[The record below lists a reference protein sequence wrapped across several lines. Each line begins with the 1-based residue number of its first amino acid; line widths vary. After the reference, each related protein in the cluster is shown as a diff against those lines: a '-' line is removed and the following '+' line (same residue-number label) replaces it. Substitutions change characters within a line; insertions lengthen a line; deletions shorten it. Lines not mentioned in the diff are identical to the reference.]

1 MTIIK
6 QVTAYLRTTV
16 FEIVTHQMYLGVT
29 SGVPQGSVLGPIL
42 FLLYVYNL
50 ASAISDWGDHKVVC
64 G

>member
-6 QVTAYLRTTV
+6 QVTAYLRTNS
-16 FEIVTHQMYLGVT
+16 EIVTHQMYLGVT

-50 ASAISDWGDHKVVC
+50 ASAIPDWGDHKVVC